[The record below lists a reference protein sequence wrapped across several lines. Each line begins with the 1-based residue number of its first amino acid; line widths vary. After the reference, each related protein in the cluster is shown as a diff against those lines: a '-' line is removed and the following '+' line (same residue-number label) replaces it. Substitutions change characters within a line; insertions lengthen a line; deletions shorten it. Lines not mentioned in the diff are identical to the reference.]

1 MSNCFFQLAQ
11 LCAADP
17 SMPVIVACI
26 KKISIQ
32 LGFPHLISRQ
42 SITYRG
48 LQLLGHHF
56 FLGVAEWAVLLGGCS
71 QWSTAFAFLRALQC
85 HIGNKMTEGKRL
97 SKTLQPYKK
106 NSQVLPALCISR
118 ENTPFFCKVLWKAF
132 KGQCPH
138 YLCWE
143 ALNPRCCRTQ
153 DPFSQLGASAPSKYQ
168 FSPLKWL
175 EFCL

>member
-1 MSNCFFQLAQ
+1 M
-11 LCAADP
+11 
-17 SMPVIVACI
+17 
-26 KKISIQ
+26 SIQ

-106 NSQVLPALCISR
+106 KNHR
-118 ENTPFFCKVLWKAF
+118 
-132 KGQCPH
+132 
-138 YLCWE
+138 
-143 ALNPRCCRTQ
+143 
-153 DPFSQLGASAPSKYQ
+153 
-168 FSPLKWL
+168 
-175 EFCL
+175 FCLHYAFLGKILPSFARCFEKPLRDSALTTCAGRPWTPDVVGHRIPFPSLELLHLVNTNFLL